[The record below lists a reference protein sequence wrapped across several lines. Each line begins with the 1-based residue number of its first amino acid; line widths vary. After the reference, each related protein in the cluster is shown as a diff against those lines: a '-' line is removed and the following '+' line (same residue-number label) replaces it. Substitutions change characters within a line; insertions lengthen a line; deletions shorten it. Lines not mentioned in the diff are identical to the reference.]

1 MHPLLKKILDPPL
14 LSFLILTNVPLVSS
28 NQHWLLDAL
37 TASYGMVDSLSFME
51 VKMTT
56 NQSLRTLYWG
66 LLICAIQGCAQTGTD
81 PSQFFKRKV
90 GKTNGPRNKRFSLL
104 CPMAFLK
111 RCN

>member
-56 NQSLRTLYWG
+56 ESISEDVVLGITYMRY
-66 LLICAIQGCAQTGTD
+66 TGMRSNRD
-81 PSQFFKRKV
+81 
-90 GKTNGPRNKRFSLL
+90 GPKSVF
-104 CPMAFLK
+104 
-111 RCN
+111 